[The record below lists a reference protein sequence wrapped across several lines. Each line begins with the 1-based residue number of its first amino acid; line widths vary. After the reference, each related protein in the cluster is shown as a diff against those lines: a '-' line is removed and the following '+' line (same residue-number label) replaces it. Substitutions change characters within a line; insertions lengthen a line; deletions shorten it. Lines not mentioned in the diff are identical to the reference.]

1 MSGLNV
7 FDPSVDPIKRILI
20 VDDDP
25 EMRGLIER
33 KLTNAGFEVVQADS
47 GVRALAII
55 DQIGLPHLAVVDIN
69 MPGMSG
75 LELCESVQQFADL
88 PVIMVTAVH
97 ETQTTIRAIELY
109 AEDYIVKPFNLDELV
124 VRVQRLLRRI
134 GDFSYATGA
143 VIEIDAHLA
152 ICFVRKQ
159 AIVEGQPVELTPI
172 ETKILHI
179 LWRNVNR
186 AVTNEFLLGRIWP
199 NQEVFED
206 TLRVHVH
213 RLRHKIEGATSK
225 KSQETGRQTRKYIIT
240 ERGRGYRLVTTKEDG
255 V

>member
-7 FDPSVDPIKRILI
+7 LGPTVDPIKRIL
-20 VDDDP
+20 VLDDDP

-33 KLTNAGFEVVQADS
+33 KLTSAGFEVVLADS
-47 GVRALAII
+47 GVRALALIE
-55 DQIGLPHLAVVDIN
+55 QMGLPHLAVVDIN

-75 LELCESVQQFADL
+75 LEFCEAVQQFADL

-97 ETQTTIRAIELY
+97 ETETTIKAIELY

-124 VRVQRLLRRI
+124 VRIQRLLRRI
-134 GDFSYATGA
+134 GDFSYAA
-143 VIEIDAHLA
+143 SSVIEIDGHLA
-152 ICFVRKQ
+152 VCFVRKQ
-159 AIVEGQPVELTPI
+159 AIVGGLTVELTPI

-179 LWRNVNR
+179 LWRNGNR
-186 AVTNEFLLGRIWP
+186 VVTNEFLLGRIWP

-213 RLRHKIEGATSK
+213 RLRHKIEGSAS
-225 KSQETGRQTRKYIIT
+225 SRRQGAGQQKRKYIVT

-255 V
+255 P